1 MRPEELRA
9 HIADANAGDTESFR
23 KLYEHLVD
31 RVYAYLRSRTS
42 TKEQATDLAQ
52 EVFTELWQAL
62 PRFTYHSREQFY
74 AYVFII
80 AKRKLIKLYGQK
92 SRASIELNEETMSP
106 VTDGKAHESN
116 DMLMRALSILD
127 PQTREI
133 ITLHHW
139 SRYTFGEI
147 ATLVNMTE
155 SAVRVRHHRALKTLH
170 EHLRQSYHA

>member
-1 MRPEELRA
+1 MRSEELRA
-9 HIADANAGDTESFR
+9 HITECVAGDTESFR

-31 RVYAYLRSRTS
+31 RIFAYLRSRS
-42 TKEQATDLAQ
+42 NTKEQATDLTQ

-74 AYVFII
+74 AFVFII
-80 AKRKLIKLYGQK
+80 AKRKLIKLYEQNG
-92 SRASIELNEETMSP
+92 RAPVLLDEETMSP
-106 VTDGKAHESN
+106 VTDDTPRESH

-147 ATLVNMTE
+147 AELVNMTE

-170 EHLRQSYHA
+170 EHLNDYHA